1 MSARLLL
8 QLILLAQAAAAC
20 VVAWAAAHFLGLP
33 ALPALVLG
41 VVAVLLVRAL
51 ISVNNFRMSMRA
63 ASPTPHDFR
72 LGPRGWLHLFWG
84 EFRASM
90 LHSSWFMAR
99 ACPVQRIYPAP
110 GLPPVLLLHG
120 YGCNSGYWVHLAAL
134 LDAARISHGSLDLEP
149 LGAPIDAYVPAV
161 SKAVD
166 ALCRD
171 AAARQV
177 VIVAH
182 SMGGL
187 VARAYLRAHGGER
200 VARVITLGSPH
211 HGTCLANLAPGAN
224 AAQMRRARCGAAP
237 ESAWLRTLA
246 AAETAAARALVTSIY
261 SWHDNIVAPQASS
274 VLPGARN
281 IGFGGV
287 GHVALGSDP
296 QVLACVMAE
305 IQAARSPHGLEP
317 GEAVVR

>member
-1 MSARLLL
+1 MNARLLL
-8 QLILLAQAAAAC
+8 QLLLLAQAGAAC
-20 VVAWAAAHFLGLP
+20 MVAWAAARFLRVPVP
-33 ALPALVLG
+33 AALALG
-41 VVAVLLVRAL
+41 VAAVLLVRAF
-51 ISVNNFRMSMRA
+51 ISANNFRMSQRA
-63 ASPTPHDFR
+63 ASPVPPAFR

-99 ACPVQRIYPAP
+99 ACPEQRIYPAP
-110 GLPPVLLLHG
+110 GGTPVLLLHG
-120 YGCNSGYWVHLAAL
+120 YGCNSGYWVHLVAL
-134 LDAARISHGSLDLEP
+134 LDAARISHASLDLEP

-161 SKAVD
+161 ARAVES
-166 ALCRD
+166 LCQ
-171 AAARQV
+171 AAGARQV

-187 VARAYLRAHGGER
+187 VARAYLRAHGSER
-200 VARVITLGSPH
+200 VARIVTLGSPH
-211 HGTCLANLAPGAN
+211 HGTCLARLALGSN
-224 AAQMRRARCGAAP
+224 AVQMRRAGCGEAP

-246 AAETAAARALVTSIY
+246 AGETAAGRALVTSIH

-287 GHVALGSDP
+287 GHVALGSDRRI
-296 QVLACVMAE
+296 LAAVMAE
-305 IQAARSPHGLEP
+305 IRAARTQVGH
-317 GEAVVR
+317 